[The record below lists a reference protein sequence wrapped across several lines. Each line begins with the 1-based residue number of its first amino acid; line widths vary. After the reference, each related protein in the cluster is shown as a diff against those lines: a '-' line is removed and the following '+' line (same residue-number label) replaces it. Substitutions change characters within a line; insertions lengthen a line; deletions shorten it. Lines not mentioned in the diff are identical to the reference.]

1 MPERETAGYGLD
13 DGGDESRLARILLG
27 GRTRRRRKL
36 AGLALA
42 HRILENEG
50 TEDEGED
57 EGGEEDRLARL
68 ILAGR
73 IARRRRR
80 RRLAALALAQKIRSR
95 DEDDEMEDEGEDEG
109 GEEDRLARLLLAGGF
124 ARRRRLAGLTQSE
137 LMWGPYHSL
146 SKALLQTQR
155 NFSAFTQINRRL
167 VDEFLG
173 IARREQE
180 SVDEI
185 FECAIAGIRDF
196 GQALVDAQVHSID
209 EFQKRAREAVRSGD
223 GSFSYAKAAEQRAG

>member
-1 MPERETAGYGLD
+1 MRENETAGYGLD
-13 DGGDESRLARILLG
+13 DGGDESHLAQILLG
-27 GRTRRRRKL
+27 GRMRRRRKL

-42 HRILENEG
+42 QRILENEG
-50 TEDEGED
+50 AEDEGEDDGSEERRLARLILAGGLARRRRRRRLAALAMARKIRSRDEDYEVEGEDDD

-68 ILAGR
+68 ILAGG
-73 IARRRRR
+73 
-80 RRLAALALAQKIRSR
+80 L
-95 DEDDEMEDEGEDEG
+95 
-109 GEEDRLARLLLAGGF
+109 

-167 VDEFLG
+167 VDAFLG

-185 FECAIAGIRDF
+185 LESAIAGIRDF
-196 GQALVDAQVHSID
+196 GQAVVNAQVHSID
-209 EFQKRAREAVRSGD
+209 EFQKHAREAVSSGD
-223 GSFSYAKAAEQRAG
+223 GAVIRN